1 MFKDSCGELIG
12 MGENRLVQRPLSL
25 TVCWEWFAYLQTLTF
40 AVILPCAVFYG
51 VCHCLI
57 VGSEH
62 IGRSHATSS
71 DKTYFILSNVCPSP
85 SLMCLDFHGYPTNEN
100 RGKNVKNQQ
109 QQKSNTADDRQLAA
123 TKRDQL
129 ASSFSTSFASA
140 LWVKEQIFSI

>member
-1 MFKDSCGELIG
+1 

-25 TVCWEWFAYLQTLTF
+25 TVCWEWFAYLQTVTF

-71 DKTYFILSNVCPSP
+71 DKTYFIRSKLCLSHP
-85 SLMCLDFHGYPTNEN
+85 LMSLDFHDYETN
-100 RGKNVKNQQ
+100 KNLGEKVKIDKNF
-109 QQKSNTADDRQLAA
+109 NAADDRQLAA

-140 LWVKEQIFSI
+140 LWVKERIFPI